1 MQKIKEWIDSLI
13 KHFLKLEFVRF
24 GLVGILNTLVD
35 FGLLNIL
42 MFTTHI
48 SGGFWYAIFKCISYM
63 SSVIV
68 SFILNKKWT
77 FKSKNQNAAIEV
89 IKFIT
94 VTFATLLINVGISLW
109 IVQNNVLGLNSYLW
123 GNIAAFSGAVITIFM
138 RYFGFKFW
146 VF

>member
-48 SGGFWYAIFKCISYM
+48 SGGF
-63 SSVIV
+63 
-68 SFILNKKWT
+68 
-77 FKSKNQNAAIEV
+77 
-89 IKFIT
+89 
-94 VTFATLLINVGISLW
+94 
-109 IVQNNVLGLNSYLW
+109 
-123 GNIAAFSGAVITIFM
+123 
-138 RYFGFKFW
+138 
-146 VF
+146 